1 MKGQSKRVG
10 RAQSPF
16 EAAGREG
23 GKKVQKHLFELYR
36 NIRPDTGPVTGG
48 QFPEQ
53 RQFHGVQAK
62 PGVLIQCLNKGFKQ
76 LLLSGNST

>member
-23 GKKVQKHLFELYR
+23 KKSEKKHRFELYR
-36 NIRPDTGPVTGG
+36 NIRGPVTGG
-48 QFPEQ
+48 QFHEQ

-62 PGVLIQCLNKGFKQ
+62 PGVLIQCLNTCLKP
-76 LLLSGNST
+76 LLLNGNST

>member
-23 GKKVQKHLFELYR
+23 EKKVKKKHRFEFYR

-62 PGVLIQCLNKGFKQ
+62 PGVLIQCLKGFKQ
-76 LLLSGNST
+76 LLLSRNSA

>member
-1 MKGQSKRVG
+1 MKGQSKRLG

-23 GKKVQKHLFELYR
+23 KKSEKKHRFELYR
-36 NIRPDTGPVTGG
+36 NIRGPVTGG
-48 QFPEQ
+48 QFHEQ

-76 LLLSGNST
+76 LLLSGNSA